1 MEQSSLFQIGVSSLL
16 LLQMAFWTLVSR
28 LWRFRFLSFFVCYP
42 PRVLS
47 LLPCY
52 FFTQPDFHSSGSRW
66 THSLGWWLS
75 AKRHGRPLHTTL
87 HIAELIVYS
96 TLYARNSFR
105 RSAVIKQFLHNTHRP
120 TYFSHSDYR
129 CLPSPYTHTY
139 QLRFIMKNVITL
151 NSIKILKNLALIRCR
166 CGLDSPIKF
175 TYISTSFRMNFDN
188 WKSRRSQGLP
198 TTII

>member
-1 MEQSSLFQIGVSSLL
+1 MFVLMANNKFPFNELCASRLMEQSSLFQIGVSSLL

-75 AKRHGRPLHTTL
+75 AKRHGRPPHTTL
-87 HIAELIVYS
+87 HIAELIV
-96 TLYARNSFR
+96 
-105 RSAVIKQFLHNTHRP
+105 
-120 TYFSHSDYR
+120 
-129 CLPSPYTHTY
+129 
-139 QLRFIMKNVITL
+139 
-151 NSIKILKNLALIRCR
+151 
-166 CGLDSPIKF
+166 LDSICTKLVSTICGNQTIFTQHPSSDLLLPFRLSLSTIPIHTHVPVKI
-175 TYISTSFRMNFDN
+175 YNEKRHNS
-188 WKSRRSQGLP
+188 
-198 TTII
+198 